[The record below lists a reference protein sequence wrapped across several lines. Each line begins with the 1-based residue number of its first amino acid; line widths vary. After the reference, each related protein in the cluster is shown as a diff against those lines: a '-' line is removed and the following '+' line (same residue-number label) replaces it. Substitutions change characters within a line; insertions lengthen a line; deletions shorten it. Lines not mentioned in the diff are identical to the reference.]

1 VASYIRIDGEGVD
14 LVGARMIWR
23 KASSGGRAG
32 FVFQITGHGGRH
44 VLHLAGWA
52 PGEAITDLSGQ
63 VITIQSP
70 GPDCAAD
77 GRLFRLAVI
86 RFGRVREQSLVASID
101 GTVEDLDPGSDARS
115 ELESDVRA
123 SVAQSQDP
131 RWCLSCGTSLEPHLT
146 DVDDFVGGVRVR
158 MVATRVLCPD
168 CADFAE
174 APKFCPI
181 CGEGYDPDE
190 VRTLSADGAIGYTAD
205 CPSGHRYSGRLGG

>member
-1 VASYIRIDGEGVD
+1 LSSYIRIDGEGVD

-32 FVFQITGHGGRH
+32 FVFQLTGHGGRH

-77 GRLFRLAVI
+77 GRLFSLAVI
-86 RFGRVREQSLVASID
+86 RFGRVRESSLVASID
-101 GTVEDLDPGSDARS
+101 GTVEDLDPGSHARS
-115 ELESDVRA
+115 ELESDIRA
-123 SVAQSQDP
+123 TVAPSQDP

-146 DVDDFVGGVRVR
+146 EVDDFVGGVRVR
-158 MVATRVLCPD
+158 MAATRVLCPD
-168 CADFAE
+168 CAGFAE
-174 APKFCPI
+174 APRFCPI
-181 CGEGYDPDE
+181 CGSGYDPAE

-205 CPSGHRYSGRLGG
+205 CPSGHRYSGHLGG

>member
-1 VASYIRIDGEGVD
+1 MSSYIRIDGEGAD

-44 VLHLAGWA
+44 VLHLASWA

-63 VITIQSP
+63 VVTIQSP

-77 GRLFRLAVI
+77 GRLFALAVI
-86 RFGRVREQSLVASID
+86 RFGRVREDSLVASID

-115 ELESDVRA
+115 ALEADVRA
-123 SVAQSQDP
+123 SVAPSQDP
-131 RWCLSCGTSLEPHLT
+131 RWCLSCGTSLAPHRT

-158 MVATRVLCPD
+158 MVATRVLCPA
-168 CADFAE
+168 CASFAE
-174 APKFCPI
+174 APRYCPI
-181 CGEGYDPDE
+181 CGEGYDPDA
-190 VRTLSADGAIGYTAD
+190 VRTLSADGAVGYTAD